1 MRATDW
7 LKTSGNVIAYYPKLA
22 KPLGSVNAAI
32 LFGQLFYWQDKATS
46 ELGVYKTQEEIE
58 NETGLSRREQESARK
73 NMRDRGILIET
84 HKRLEHRLYFK
95 LDLDKFNEMME
106 EYAAVSQC
114 NNAPPANGGN
124 SQPRM
129 AETDIREATKPP
141 FVIQEITTENTTEI
155 TTQNN
160 PLPPEGNL
168 PGGKHASAGKT
179 KPKLT
184 VDYHAVM
191 EAYNDINEVT
201 GSRLPFAET
210 LNDKRK
216 RQIKKLLQ
224 SLQNPTVE
232 CAKNY
237 FMAFFEAA
245 RPFHFGENDRE
256 WRASFDYVLR
266 PDTLVKVRE
275 GAL

>member
-106 EYAAVSQC
+106 EYATVSQC

-124 SQPRM
+124 SQPPM

-168 PGGKHASAGKT
+168 PNGKAHTAAKQKT
-179 KPKLT
+179 KIKYI
-184 VDYHAVM
+184 DVM
-191 EAYNDINEVT
+191 EAYNDANEAT
-201 GSRLPFAET
+201 GSRLPFAEK

-216 RQIKKLLQ
+216 RQIKKFLLA
-224 SLQNPTVE
+224 LDNPTVD
-232 CAKNY
+232 CAQEY
-237 FMAFFEAA
+237 FEDFFSAA
-245 RPFHFGENDRE
+245 RPFYFGENDRE
-256 WRASFDYVLR
+256 WVANFDYVIR
-266 PDTLVKVRE
+266 PDTVVKVSE
-275 GAL
+275 GSL

>member
-1 MRATDW
+1 MKATDW

-46 ELGVYKTQEEIE
+46 ELGVYKTQEDIE

-73 NMRDRGILIET
+73 NLRDRGILIET

-106 EYAAVSQC
+106 EYATVSQC

-124 SQPRM
+124 SQPPM

-155 TTQNN
+155 TTQDNHLN
-160 PLPPEGNL
+160 PP
-168 PGGKHASAGKT
+168 AG
-179 KPKLT
+179 
-184 VDYHAVM
+184 
-191 EAYNDINEVT
+191 
-201 GSRLPFAET
+201 
-210 LNDKRK
+210 
-216 RQIKKLLQ
+216 
-224 SLQNPTVE
+224 QNM
-232 CAKNY
+232 AK
-237 FMAFFEAA
+237 
-245 RPFHFGENDRE
+245 
-256 WRASFDYVLR
+256 VLR
-266 PDTLVKVRE
+266 DEIADLVEGKFNSDNAKELHDDVEQLLKFHGFSVEREYLVDDRGDGYRGRVDLVVERDGVKVGVELDFKNPRKNRCSN
-275 GAL
+275 